1 MCNFTLIKQKGGAF
15 CPFAGCSWYQGSA
28 VLGALWVP
36 PEKQAPWS
44 DAVLQVEGTD
54 GVGLQLETAMQTLLC
69 IAEPSRAN
77 TIVFF
82 QTGLDPNISFPMA
95 VWY

>member
-1 MCNFTLIKQKGGAF
+1 MCNFTLIKQKGEAF
-15 CPFAGCSWYQGSA
+15 CPFAVCSWYQGSA